1 MALTM
6 GCVLWFTGLSGAGKS
21 TLAAAVAQALAER
34 KARWELLDGDHIREH
49 LNKGLG
55 FSRADRDTNVL
66 RVGFVAELLAKHDVI
81 AIAALISP
89 YRHTRAQLKQRLPHF
104 LEVFVDCPLDECI
117 RRDVKGLYA
126 RALAGELSQFTGISD
141 PYEAPEAPDLVVHT
155 DRDPLE
161 TCVERVL
168 NLLEARGYLRP

>member
-1 MALTM
+1 M

-21 TLAAAVAQALAER
+21 TLAAAVAQALAAQG
-34 KARWELLDGDHIREH
+34 ARWELLDGDQIREH
-49 LNKGLG
+49 LCKDLG

-89 YRHTRAQLKQRLPHF
+89 YRSSRAQLKQRIPHF

-126 RALAGELSQFTGISD
+126 RALAGEISQFTGISD
-141 PYEAPEAPDLVVHT
+141 PYEAPATPDLTIHT
-155 DRDPLE
+155 DRDQLE
-161 TCVERVL
+161 NCVQHVL
-168 NLLEARGYLRP
+168 NLLQSRGYLPASV